1 MNIFHKV
8 TLQSLRKNKTRT
20 IVTIIGIM
28 LSAALI
34 CAVTTS
40 VASFFNYTKQNVMY
54 VSGSWHAYS
63 LNETAEAYE
72 ELCSM
77 DEIDDTVYAQQ
88 LGFAEID
95 SMNEF
100 KPYLYI
106 LGAGEG
112 FEDMLPIHLISGR
125 FPDNTGEIILP
136 EHLEQNG
143 GVDYRIGDVLTLDIG
158 DRLLDG
164 DTLYQTSPCYI
175 YTHGNEV
182 ESNGELLNVRE
193 SRTYTV
199 VGFYERPVFE
209 YFQAPGYTALTA
221 ADADISDD
229 WRYDIYYTVKHPKD
243 IYTFIQKQGLSSE
256 THDELLQL
264 LGAFRF
270 KGANDMIYGLAA
282 IFIGL
287 IMFGSIA
294 LIYNAFA
301 ISVSERTKQ
310 FGLLSSVGATKKQLR
325 RMVLFEALV
334 VGTIGIIAGILLGI
348 AGIGVTLHFIG
359 HKFSSLFEYDVPMR
373 ICVSPAAIVIACAVA
388 MLTVLISAWIPS
400 KRATRVSAVEA
411 VRQSKDIKAEK
422 KPVRTPKIVYK
433 LFGLSGML
441 AHKHYKRSK
450 KKYRATVMSLFM
462 SIVLFISASA
472 FTDYLMGTVS
482 ESFSTYGYDLRF
494 YLSSNDIERISPEE
508 VLELIEEDEYVD
520 GAAYTQVSSYICSV
534 PVSSL
539 SEDAV
544 EMMHLDNN
552 SSSVSEAELE
562 TTIYFLKDETF
573 RELLEENNLSE
584 DKFMN
589 PEAPLAVAVDGSIE
603 YDPEQ
608 EKYFNINYLNSD
620 DCEFSYNALRNFEG
634 YYFAGGAEDAN
645 GNLVYRFINQEDESD
660 YMELSKEEATFEIE
674 MKSGKT
680 IYEKPF
686 YISDYAE
693 LILIYPHSVME
704 SVVSGDTASYSH
716 VFLIKSEQHTQCS
729 ASLKKNLYEN
739 RITSSN
745 LYDYAAEVEE
755 ERNIITIIKVFA
767 YGFIIL
773 ISLIAAAN
781 VFNTISTN
789 ISLRRREFAMLK
801 SIGMTN
807 SGFNKMMNYECIL
820 YGTKALLLGLPA
832 SFGVT
837 YLIHKSVIAGYNTV
851 FRLPWGAVGIAVL
864 SVFAVV
870 FATMLYSM
878 SKVKKD
884 NPIDALKNENI

>member
-1 MNIFHKV
+1 
-8 TLQSLRKNKTRT
+8 
-20 IVTIIGIM
+20 
-28 LSAALI
+28 
-34 CAVTTS
+34 
-40 VASFFNYTKQNVMY
+40 
-54 VSGSWHAYS
+54 
-63 LNETAEAYE
+63 
-72 ELCSM
+72 
-77 DEIDDTVYAQQ
+77 
-88 LGFAEID
+88 
-95 SMNEF
+95 
-100 KPYLYI
+100 
-106 LGAGEG
+106 
-112 FEDMLPIHLISGR
+112 
-125 FPDNTGEIILP
+125 
-136 EHLEQNG
+136 
-143 GVDYRIGDVLTLDIG
+143 
-158 DRLLDG
+158 
-164 DTLYQTSPCYI
+164 
-175 YTHGNEV
+175 
-182 ESNGELLNVRE
+182 
-193 SRTYTV
+193 
-199 VGFYERPVFE
+199 
-209 YFQAPGYTALTA
+209 
-221 ADADISDD
+221 
-229 WRYDIYYTVKHPKD
+229 
-243 IYTFIQKQGLSSE
+243 
-256 THDELLQL
+256 
-264 LGAFRF
+264 
-270 KGANDMIYGLAA
+270 
-282 IFIGL
+282 
-287 IMFGSIA
+287 
-294 LIYNAFA
+294 
-301 ISVSERTKQ
+301 
-310 FGLLSSVGATKKQLR
+310 
-325 RMVLFEALV
+325 
-334 VGTIGIIAGILLGI
+334 
-348 AGIGVTLHFIG
+348 
-359 HKFSSLFEYDVPMR
+359 MR

-450 KKYRATVMSLFM
+450 RKYRATVMSLFM

-472 FTDYLMGTVS
+472 FTDYLMGTAS

-494 YLSSNDIERISPEE
+494 YLSRNDIERISPEE

-552 SSSVSEAELE
+552 SSSISEAELE

-729 ASLKKNLYEN
+729 ASLKKKLYEN

-837 YLIHKSVIAGYNTV
+837 YLIYKSVIAGYNTV

>member
-8 TLQSLRKNKTRT
+8 TLQSLRRNKTRT
-20 IVTIIGIM
+20 IVTIIGVM

-40 VASFFNYTKQNVMY
+40 VSSFFNYAKQNVIY
-54 VSGSWHAYS
+54 VSGSWHASS
-63 LNETAEAYE
+63 LDETAETYE

-77 DEIDDTVYAQQ
+77 DEIEDTVYAQQ
-88 LGFAEID
+88 LGYAKID

-100 KPYLYI
+100 KPYLFI

-112 FEDMLPIHLISGR
+112 FEDMLPIHLISGK
-125 FPDNTGEIILP
+125 FPDNTSEIILP

-143 GVDYRIGDVLTLDIG
+143 GANYRIGDTLTLDIG
-158 DRLLDG
+158 NRLLDG

-182 ESNGELLNVRE
+182 EANGELLNVRE

-209 YFQAPGYTALTA
+209 YHQAPGYTALTV
-221 ADADISDD
+221 ADANISDN
-229 WRYDIYYTVKHPKD
+229 WNYDIYYTVKHPKD
-243 IYTFIQKQGLSSE
+243 IYTFLEEHSIPSD
-256 THDELLQL
+256 TNDNFLQV
-264 LGAFRF
+264 LGVFRF
-270 KGANDMIYGLAA
+270 DGAYEMIYGLAA
-282 IFIGL
+282 VFIGL

-294 LIYNAFA
+294 PIYNAFA

-348 AGIGVTLHFIG
+348 AGIGVTLRLIG

-373 ICVSPAAIVIACAVA
+373 ICVSPAAIIIACIVA

-400 KRATRVSAVEA
+400 KRATMVTAVEA

-422 KPVRTPKIVYK
+422 KPIRTPKIVYK

-450 KKYRATVMSLFM
+450 KKYRATVVSLFM
-462 SIVLFISASA
+462 SIVMFISASA
-472 FTDYLMGTVS
+472 FTDYLMETAS
-482 ESFSTYGYDLRF
+482 ESFSPYGYDLRF
-494 YLSSNDIERISPEE
+494 YLSPHDAEIISPEE
-508 VLELIEEDEYVD
+508 VLKLIQEDEYVD
-520 GAAYTQVSSYICSV
+520 DAAYTQVSSYRLSV
-534 PVSSL
+534 PVSCL

-544 EMMHLDNN
+544 EMMHLDDN
-552 SSSVSEAELE
+552 SSSGSEAELHS
-562 TTIYFLKDETF
+562 TIYFLLDETF

-584 DKFMN
+584 AEFMN
-589 PEAPLAVAVDGSIE
+589 PEAPLAVAVDGSVE
-603 YDPEQ
+603 YDFEQ
-608 EKYFNINYLNSD
+608 EKFYNINYLNSD

-634 YYFAGGAEDAN
+634 YYFAGVSEDMN
-645 GNLVYRFINQEDESD
+645 GNLVYSFINQEDESD
-660 YMELSKEEATFEIE
+660 CMELTKEEATFDVA

-680 IYEKPF
+680 IYEKP
-686 YISDYAE
+686 YYTDSSD
-693 LILIYPHSVME
+693 LVLIYPHSVME
-704 SVVSGDTASYSH
+704 AVVPDDMKSYSH
-716 VFLIKSEQHTQCS
+716 VYMIKSEQHTQCS
-729 ASLKKNLYEN
+729 TSLKKKLDEN
-739 RITSSN
+739 RITSVN
-745 LYDYAAEVEE
+745 LYDYAAEIES
-755 ERNIITIIKVFA
+755 ERNLITIIKVFA
-767 YGFIIL
+767 YGFIVL

-801 SIGMTN
+801 SIGMT
-807 SGFNKMMNYECIL
+807 SGEFNKMMNYECIL
-820 YGTKALLLGLPA
+820 YGTKALLLGLPV

-837 YLIHKSVIAGYNTV
+837 YLIHKAIIAGYYTS

-870 FATMLYSM
+870 FATMLYAM